1 MYLLDP
7 AHGRRRRAML
17 QDKLARG
24 WHRGLR
30 DLCRAGRDL
39 AHRLQGVVAEARSAL
54 TDRPVDD
61 QVLSERV
68 RSRVG
73 RLRPHPQSVSTEVR
87 DGIVI
92 VTGAAAAP
100 VAASLVRKI
109 ESVRGVRRVENRL
122 DVSPG
127 SAPDTARPDGRLE
140 LLRGHWSPG
149 ARLAIGAA
157 GAGFAL
163 YALTHRDRGGLALGL
178 AGLPLF
184 TRAATNLSW
193 RRLLGWGTSRR
204 TIELYKTVTIRT
216 PIEDAFAF
224 FDRCEDFPKFMTH
237 VREVRVGAAG
247 RSHWVAVGPAGSS
260 FEWDAEITRREP
272 NRLLAWRSLPGA
284 EVANAGTVRFEHT
297 DGTTRLIVHLSYR
310 PPAGALG
317 NGLAALFGKHPKRA
331 LDDDLARLKSL
342 LEHGRATGRTGPVS
356 KEELGGPDVRPH
368 RHEAS

>member
-1 MYLLDP
+1 
-7 AHGRRRRAML
+7 ML
-17 QDKLARG
+17 QDRLARG
-24 WHRGLR
+24 WHCGLRGLS
-30 DLCRAGRDL
+30 RASRDL
-39 AHRLQGVVAEARSAL
+39 AHRLQGVLAEARSAL

-61 QVLSERV
+61 QVLTERV

-73 RLRPHPQSVSTEVR
+73 RLRPPPHGVSTEVR
-87 DGIVI
+87 NGIVI

-100 VAASLVRKI
+100 VAAGLVRRI
-109 ESVRGVRRVENRL
+109 ASVHGVRGVENRL
-122 DVSPG
+122 DTSRGP
-127 SAPDTARPDGRLE
+127 APDTTRPDGRLA
-140 LLRGHWSPG
+140 LLREQWSPG

-163 YALTHRDRGGLALGL
+163 YALTHRARGGLVLGL

-193 RRLLGWGTSRR
+193 RRLVGWGARRR

-216 PIEDAFAF
+216 AVEDAFAF

-237 VREVRVGAAG
+237 LREVRVGAAG

-284 EVANAGTVRFEHT
+284 EFANAGTVRFEDR
-297 DGTTRLIVHLSYR
+297 DGATRLTVRLSYR

-317 NGLAALFGKHPKRA
+317 NGLAALFGKDPKRA

-342 LEHGRATGRTGPVS
+342 LEQGKATGRMGPVS
-356 KEELGGPDVRPH
+356 KDELRGHNVGSNRSG
-368 RHEAS
+368 AS